1 MTSSVSIVV
10 PIHDMHRKLTNL
22 NSSISELPLVGVE
35 IILVDDFTSSEAS
48 LEIETLIAQLT
59 AREIKLVKGNFGS
72 PGAARNAGLSEAT
85 GDWIV
90 FVDSDDRLYARELFA
105 YLLPRP
111 ADQIQVFQFRK
122 IDFTSGDILEPLS
135 QTYSTSDLVFNVGI
149 WRMAFPAKFI
159 TKVSFHNLR
168 MGEDILFF
176 LDVFHNHPNAKFVSI
191 HTYDYLIGLG
201 NQLTSSV
208 HAIEDLFNLLGELD
222 QRISSFDN
230 ISGLVKSLYFKNTLS
245 AIKYLGFVRS
255 VKHIR
260 RSADWFIRSNFDE
273 KRKFFSIFWKLM
285 RP

>member
-10 PIHDMHRKLTNL
+10 PIHDMHRKLNNL
-22 NSSISELPLVGVE
+22 KSSISELPLEGVE
-35 IILVDDFTSSEAS
+35 MILVDDFTSLDAS
-48 LEIETLIAQLT
+48 LEIETLIAQST
-59 AREIKLVKGNFGS
+59 AREVKLVKGNFGS

-90 FVDSDDRLYARELFA
+90 FVDSDDRLYSRDLFD

-135 QTYSTSDLVFNVGI
+135 QTYSTSDLVFNLGL
-149 WRMAFPAKFI
+149 WRMAFPAKFLN
-159 TKVSFHNLR
+159 KANFHNLM

-176 LDVFHNHPNAKFVSI
+176 LDVFHDHPDVKFVSI

-208 HAIEDLFNLLGELD
+208 DAIEDLFNLLGGLE
-222 QRISSFDN
+222 QRIISFDD
-230 ISGLVKSLYFKNTLS
+230 ISGLARSLYFKNTLS
-245 AIKYLGFVRS
+245 AIKHLGFVRS
-255 VKHIR
+255 VKYIR

-273 KRKFFSIFWKLM
+273 KRKFFSIFWKLL